1 VKAEGNKKSCN
12 THVTGEH
19 CLEKVKLQM
28 KHADLAIEASMS
40 QAPDGSRNESVR
52 GHNAEVSGSNPR
64 PDTIEPLA

>member
-1 VKAEGNKKSCN
+1 
-12 THVTGEH
+12 
-19 CLEKVKLQM
+19 M